1 MYPRG
6 FFQSKEPTPYNQM
19 GPTILDNLIFHLM
32 IFKIFNLVPQYRK
45 NFDVTIST
53 HPLPPPRN
61 SFVHVHAEILCIT
74 KLLEGPET
82 LGFFKMLLTNG
93 NQ

>member
-1 MYPRG
+1 
-6 FFQSKEPTPYNQM
+6 M